1 MNNLS
6 GYMQDANR
14 KLTVDKQYPVCYLDE
29 KWFQRMEVEKFDV
42 FPQAETDTVLPNWVN
57 GIVYGYIKFDDA
69 THNYFMRSKQG
80 NKLKG
85 GYLAL
90 GARRD
95 IAFDAF
101 QTRGLDKEIEELMQ
115 KRIDLEGRPAI
126 EATLKAVKE
135 DTINYVEKY
144 AGLSPVELDRVSVE
158 DPAYKMVS
166 DKLIEEIE
174 YIESLEL

>member
-1 MNNLS
+1 
-6 GYMQDANR
+6 
-14 KLTVDKQYPVCYLDE
+14 
-29 KWFQRMEVEKFDV
+29 
-42 FPQAETDTVLPNWVN
+42 
-57 GIVYGYIKFDDA
+57 
-69 THNYFMRSKQG
+69 MRSKQG

>member
-1 MNNLS
+1 MR
-6 GYMQDANR
+6 DANR
-14 KLTVDKQYPVCYLDE
+14 KLTVEKQYPVCYLDE
-29 KWFQRMEVEKFDV
+29 KWFQRMQVEKFDI

-57 GIVYGYIKFDDA
+57 GIVYGYIKYDEE
-69 THNYFMRSKQG
+69 TRNYYMRSKQG
-80 NKLKG
+80 NRLRG

-90 GARRD
+90 GVRRD

-115 KRIDLEGRPAI
+115 KAIDQQGRTAVEAI
-126 EATLKAVKE
+126 IRAVKN